1 MAQISIQALREL
13 QNSLNAAID
22 HYAGTNDKSHPS
34 ASSAKEV
41 SYAAIKISDVFKVP
55 VLEVS
60 RIGFQVRLT

>member
-22 HYAGTNDKSHPS
+22 RYAETSEKSHHS

-41 SYAAIKISDVFKVP
+41 SDAAAKISDVFKVP

-60 RIGFQVRLT
+60 RIGF